1 MDHSC
6 HVFRSG
12 SPGGTLRPPLPF
24 FPVWAHPV
32 ASYAGCS
39 VSVCH
44 GCIKGDTGKAHRT
57 PTQYPQTTR
66 RRSRIP
72 MPTQY
77 PQTSRRRSRAPNE
90 WPNAH
95 TYHPQ
100 TTRRRRRIPMPT
112 QHPQT
117 SRRRSRVPMSRAHLD
132 ASTTD
137 LLRIPAPPCW
147 CCFWRHGKC
156 AMGVSHWD
164 ITPCRDAHPPGGL
177 QQYKQ
182 VSDPQ
187 NTL

>member
-1 MDHSC
+1 MPLLGGVVHGPLLPCVPVWLAGRDLAAPPPI
-6 HVFRSG
+6 FSG
-12 SPGGTLRPPLPF
+12 VGAPGGTFRPPLPF
-24 FPVWAHPV
+24 FLVWAHPV

-72 MPTQY
+72 MPTQ
-77 PQTSRRRSRAPNE
+77 
-90 WPNAH
+90 
-95 TYHPQ
+95 
-100 TTRRRRRIPMPT
+100 
-112 QHPQT
+112 HPQT

-132 ASTTD
+132 ASTND
-137 LLRIPAPPCW
+137 LLRIPALPCW
-147 CCFWRHGKC
+147 CCFWQHGKC

-164 ITPCRDAHPPGGL
+164 ITPCCDAHPPGGL